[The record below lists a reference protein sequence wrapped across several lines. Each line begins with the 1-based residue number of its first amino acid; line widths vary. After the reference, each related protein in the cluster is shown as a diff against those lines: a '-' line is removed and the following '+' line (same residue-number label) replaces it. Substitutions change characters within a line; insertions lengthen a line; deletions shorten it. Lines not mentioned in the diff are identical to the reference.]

1 VNRKTIKAKELKMDD
16 KFFYNGYEYTVKY
29 ISEARVLGSSGVMG
43 SKTDLHKET
52 DVEVRQSSSSPVVPL
67 PLCGS
72 RGH

>member
-1 VNRKTIKAKELKMDD
+1 MNRKTIKAKELKLGD

>member
-1 VNRKTIKAKELKMDD
+1 MNRKTIKAKELKLGD

-52 DVEVRQSSSSPVVPL
+52 DVEVRE
-67 PLCGS
+67 
-72 RGH
+72 

>member
-1 VNRKTIKAKELKMDD
+1 MNRKTIKAKELKLDD
-16 KFFYNGYEYTVKY
+16 VFFYNGFEYTVKY

>member
-1 VNRKTIKAKELKMDD
+1 MNRKTIKAKELKMDD

-52 DVEVRQSSSSPVVPL
+52 NVEVRQSSSSPVVPL

>member
-1 VNRKTIKAKELKMDD
+1 MNRKTIKAKELKLDD
-16 KFFYNGYEYTVKY
+16 VFFYNGFEYTVKY
-29 ISEARVLGSSGVMG
+29 VSEARVLGSSGVMG

>member
-1 VNRKTIKAKELKMDD
+1 MNRKTIKAKDLKLGDV
-16 KFFYNGYEYTVKY
+16 FFYNGYEYTVKY

>member
-1 VNRKTIKAKELKMDD
+1 MNRKTIKAKELKLDD